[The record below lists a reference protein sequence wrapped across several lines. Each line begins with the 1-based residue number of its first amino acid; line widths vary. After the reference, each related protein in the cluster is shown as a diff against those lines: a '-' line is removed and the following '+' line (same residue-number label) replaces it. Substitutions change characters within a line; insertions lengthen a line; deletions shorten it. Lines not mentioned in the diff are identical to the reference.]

1 MIKIDIEM
9 PRNCMDCCFLRKDEE
24 LLPMREFGE
33 DIYKQLY
40 RCNWER
46 LAYEKIMDEAEEDYD
61 DDDSDF
67 SITMEEGKRTRMK
80 WCPLQEAE
88 E

>member
-24 LLPMREFGE
+24 LLPMHEFGE

-46 LAYEKIMDEAEEDYD
+46 LAYEKIMKEAKEDCD
-61 DDDSDF
+61 DDLDF
-67 SITMEEGKRTRMK
+67 FITKEQIKTGRMK
-80 WCPLQEAE
+80 WCPLMEAE